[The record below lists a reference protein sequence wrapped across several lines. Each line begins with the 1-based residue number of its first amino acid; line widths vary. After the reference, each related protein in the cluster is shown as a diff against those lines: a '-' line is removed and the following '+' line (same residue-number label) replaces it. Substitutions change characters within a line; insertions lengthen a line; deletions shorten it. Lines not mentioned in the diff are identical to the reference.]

1 MIVVV
6 CGTRTLLEVTTLEA
20 LHKSPA
26 ALTATLA
33 VLGDCKGPDNH
44 AKAWFTARG
53 IKGVVLQA
61 RWDQEGKAAGPNRNA
76 RLIRRAQAESERR
89 GVPAAV
95 VAVWDGQS
103 TGTAD
108 TIQRA
113 QAVGLPLEVWLVK
126 GAPPVLARPS
136 QVAAL
141 LDRLAKGR
149 TKD

>member
-1 MIVVV
+1 MIVVF

-26 ALTATLA
+26 ALTASFGI
-33 VLGDCKGPDNH
+33 VGDCKGPDTH
-44 AKAWFTARG
+44 ARDWLKARG
-53 IKGVVLQA
+53 VQGVVLQA

-76 RLIRRAQAESERR
+76 RLISRAQAESERR
-89 GVPAAV
+89 GIPAAV

-113 QAVGLPLEVWLVK
+113 QAAGLPLEVWLVK
-126 GAPPVLARPS
+126 GAPPILARPS